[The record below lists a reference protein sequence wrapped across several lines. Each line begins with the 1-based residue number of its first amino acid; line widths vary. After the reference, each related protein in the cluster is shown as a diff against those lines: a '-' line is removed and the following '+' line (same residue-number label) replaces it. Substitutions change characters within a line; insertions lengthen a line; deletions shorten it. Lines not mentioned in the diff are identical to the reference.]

1 MTRCHRVPREGR
13 TDEAGCAG
21 DADSHAPSVMP
32 RVTKGKAR
40 ARGRP
45 MLRKSGKGGFVV
57 TALLRLRLAIAPD
70 LHGE

>member
-1 MTRCHRVPREGR
+1 
-13 TDEAGCAG
+13 
-21 DADSHAPSVMP
+21 MP

-40 ARGRP
+40 ARGRL

-57 TALLRLRLAIAPD
+57 TALLRLRLVIAPD